1 MTVNIDFNDHL
12 DVRDLGDIAEAQY
25 DIMMD
30 TEAASGNKVY
40 ADGKDVEDA
49 SDTLDALQSMLKDLG
64 MGYVPYADVADKLRG
79 ISQTTNPTLYAAGF
93 FVEAMKE
100 YVEDVGD
107 LPSELPSYIVI
118 DWEATAAGLRE
129 GYSKVYLDGNEY
141 LIRRA

>member
-1 MTVNIDFNDHL
+1 MTINIDFSDHL
-12 DVRDLGDIAEAQY
+12 DVRDLGDIAGTDY
-25 DIMMD
+25 DIVID
-30 TEAASGNKVY
+30 PEAEGRT
-40 ADGKDVEDA
+40 VEDA
-49 SDTLDALQSMLKDLG
+49 LATLDALQSMLKDLG
-64 MGYVPYADVADKLRG
+64 MGYVPYAEVADTLRG
-79 ISQTTNPTLYAAGF
+79 ISVTTNPTLYAAGY

-118 DWEATAAGLRE
+118 DWEATADGLRE